1 MELATWSSGV
11 ATRVAVTTMFSGAV
25 SALSCA
31 KAGKDSTT
39 MAAVDKKND
48 FNMTSPDRVQEPA
61 RQQDNGGSKC
71 PATPPTLSPRR
82 FTPRVFGAP
91 APQAGRQC
99 EAGFLAP
106 GFLLSPAFPN
116 IAKCS
121 VA

>member
-1 MELATWSSGV
+1 
-11 ATRVAVTTMFSGAV
+11 MFSGEFSDLFFANA
-25 SALSCA
+25 S
-31 KAGKDSTT
+31 KRRHTR
-39 MAAVDKKND
+39 AAVDKKND